1 MLGKLPDLLNKNFV
15 IGYFMPAFI
24 LLVGVYSVYVHL
36 VEKLVASFD
45 ILQKIHESQ
54 AFVGTT
60 LVVLLSWIAGILLL
74 AINRN
79 IIRFL
84 EGYGSINP
92 LKLFLPIQIRSFRR
106 LRMRKL
112 ELDKLR
118 DQARTNGKEPSSE
131 LLAERTR
138 IITRMVWDFPDS
150 EEYVLPTSFGNVLRS
165 FEVYP
170 RVMYGVDSIPA
181 WSRLYAVIPKDYRE
195 ALDDAKAL
203 MDFWINLMLASILIL
218 GEYLLIAAINGQ
230 FNSSS
235 VFIAAFLV
243 FTSIVSYNRATTS
256 ALGWGNLVRSSFDL
270 FLDDLRLKLGYLSP
284 ASPTRQ
290 REMWTSFSRAV
301 YYVDPDSLPPRGK

>member
-15 IGYFMPAFI
+15 IGYFMPTFI
-24 LLVGVYSVYVHL
+24 LFVGAYSVYVHL
-36 VEKLVASFD
+36 INKLNASFD
-45 ILQKIHESQ
+45 ILQKIHESS

-60 LVVLLSWIAGILLL
+60 LVVLLSWIGGILLL

-92 LKLFLPIQIRSFRR
+92 LQLFLSIQIRSFRR
-106 LRMRKL
+106 LKMRKF

-118 DQARTNGKEPSSE
+118 DKAREKGNNLSPK
-131 LLAERTR
+131 LLAERTKV
-138 IITRMVWDFPDS
+138 ITRLAWDFPDS

-170 RVMYGVDSIPA
+170 RVMYGIDSIPA
-181 WSRLYAVIPKDYRE
+181 WPRLYAVIPKDYRE

-203 MDFWINLMLASILIL
+203 MDFWINLLLASILIL
-218 GEYLLIAAINGQ
+218 VEYLLIAAINRQ
-230 FNSSS
+230 FNRSSI
-235 VFIAAFLV
+235 FIAAFLV
-243 FTSIVSYNRATTS
+243 FASIVAYNRAKAS

-270 FLDDLRLKLGYLSP
+270 FLDDLRLKLGYLNP
-284 ASPTRQ
+284 ASPARQ

-301 YYVDPDSLPPRGK
+301 LYQDPESLPPKSK